1 MTTISAILQSNRL
14 LQAMLDHCPEPVVVL
29 DQDGRVLALN
39 QAIHLLYANQNAV
52 SPAQGMLLSEWV
64 QPGNLLVFQDVLNRV
79 FKGEQIVFE
88 AGLPGY
94 DETLQIK
101 HLAVPLRDHQSQIIG
116 ASITSYTQPVKNLE
130 LKESEE
136 KYRSLFNKSPVYNF
150 ICDIES
156 LEILEVNEA
165 VIQKYG
171 YTREEWDHKSM
182 LDLRPKEDHEEFLA
196 FMKTL
201 KENYSTTIQHIW
213 KHLLKNGEEIIVDIN
228 SHPIT
233 FDGRRAVLAIA
244 RDITGEYKAQEAL
257 KKSEEKYR
265 TLIEN
270 AGDGIVMV
278 GMDTTI
284 LEANSSI
291 CEIMGYTRDE
301 MLRLKSRDFY
311 PPDDSFGPPHI
322 DQIIE
327 QGSLLNETVLQRK
340 DGSRLEAEVSRRMID
355 GYGYLAIIRDITDR
369 KKDQQKL
376 KEYAYFFQN
385 SNDFVAITNAE
396 GYYEIINDEFIKATG
411 YTEKELLNTPY
422 LSLIHPDDQAKTI
435 VQAGNLQSGKSI
447 ENFESRIRKKNGE
460 YMWMEWNVVPDMV
473 TGKTYSIGRNITNW
487 KKFENELTEHKEI
500 QRLFIEHSPA
510 ALAMLDTDLK
520 YLATSR
526 RWLTD
531 YNLRDQNILGKS
543 HYEVFPEIPQ
553 RWKEIH
559 QRCLKGA
566 VERND
571 DDAFVREDG
580 SLQWLRWEIRPWHKA
595 SGEIG
600 GIIMFTE
607 IMTEQKKA
615 IELFNYQFQH
625 TPDTIAFIN
634 QYLKIDTINH
644 GIPGLY
650 NAEELIGRDCLSLLP
665 EESIEPVSKAIHACF
680 NTATIQQIEIR
691 LLQNRWSQVRYIPM
705 LHDEK
710 VTHVM
715 AISTDITVRKE
726 SELKLKRS
734 EEKNRALIENI
745 SDAIMLLDAQL
756 NTVYRSPS
764 VLRIT
769 GFNSDEVRGKQMH
782 EFAHPDDMALL
793 LNAIKQ
799 ARTKPGVPVQCQY
812 RTQHK
817 AGHYLWVEATILN
830 LLENASVQAFVVSC
844 NNITERKQFEDQQRL
859 IASIVDSSDDAIIS
873 TNLMGIVTSWNR
885 GADKILG
892 YSASEIIGLPFAVL
906 IPPGLKLEEEDIQHS
921 ILSDKSV
928 DHFETKRLRKDGTQI
943 YVSMT
948 VSPIVNSLGKT
959 MGSSIVLRNTTESKL
974 QELERQRMIAEL
986 LQRNRDLEQ
995 FAHIISHNLR
1005 SPVANIMGLTNCL
1018 LDLENDPEETEILT
1032 QGLRTSVNNL
1042 DTVINDLNEILKMKR
1057 EISENK
1063 IVVRFPEL
1071 LHQIQS
1077 SIQGLIQNEEVQFHT
1092 DFEACEE
1099 MLSIRSYLYSIFYNL
1114 ISNSIKYRQKDLA
1127 PVIQISSAIR
1137 NKTLV
1142 LVFKD
1147 NGMGINLDKN
1157 KDQVFGMYKRFHS
1170 HTEGKGMG
1178 LYMVKTQVETL
1189 GGTIAINSR
1198 VSEGTEF
1205 ILTFELENAVQSP
1218 PDEH

>member
-1 MTTISAILQSNRL
+1 MTTISTILQTNRL

-29 DQDGRVLALN
+29 DSDGKVLALN
-39 QAIHLLYANQNAV
+39 QAEQLLYANQNAV
-52 SPAQGMLLSEWV
+52 APAPGMMLEEWV
-64 QPGNLLVFQDVLNRV
+64 HPRNLTVFQDVLKRV
-79 FKGEQIVFE
+79 FIGEQIVFE
-88 AGLPGY
+88 AELPGF
-94 DETLQIK
+94 DAALPIK
-101 HLAVPLRDHQSQIIG
+101 HLAVPLRDQQSQIIG
-116 ASITSYTQPVKNLE
+116 ASITSYSHSEKYQALR
-130 LKESEE
+130 ESEE

-150 ICDIES
+150 ICDIDS
-156 LEILEVNEA
+156 LEILEVNDA

-171 YTREEWDHKSM
+171 YTRQEWDHKSM
-182 LDLRPKEDHEEFLA
+182 LDFRPKDDHAEFLA

-201 KENYSTTIQHIW
+201 KENYSTTTQHIW
-213 KHLLKNGEEIIVDIN
+213 RHLLKNGEEIIVDIN
-228 SHPIT
+228 SHPVMYN
-233 FDGRRAVLAIA
+233 GRRAVLAIA
-244 RDITGEYKAQEAL
+244 RDITGEYKALEAL

-270 AGDGIVMV
+270 AGDGIVVV
-278 GMDTTI
+278 GLDSTI

-291 CEIMGYTRDE
+291 CEIMGYNRDE
-301 MLRLKSRDFY
+301 ILRLKSSDFY
-311 PPDDSFGPPHI
+311 PPDDTFRPPNI

-327 QGSLLNETVLQRK
+327 HGSLLNETVLQRK
-340 DGSRLEAEVSRRMID
+340 DGSRLDAEVSRKMID
-355 GYGYLAIIRDITDR
+355 GYGYLAIVRDITDR

-385 SNDFVAITNAE
+385 SNDLIAITNAE
-396 GYYEIINDEFIKATG
+396 GYYEIINDEFIRATG
-411 YTEKELLNTPY
+411 YSEDELLKTQY
-422 LSLIHPDDQAKTI
+422 LSLIHPADLEKTML
-435 VQAGNLQSGKSI
+435 QGRNLQSGKSI
-447 ENFESRIRKKNGE
+447 ENFETRIRNKKGE
-460 YMWMEWNVVPDMV
+460 YIWIEWNVVPDTV
-473 TGKTYSIGRNITNW
+473 TGKAYSIGRNITNW

-531 YNLRDQNILGKS
+531 YNLRDQNIIGKS

-553 RWKEIH
+553 RWKDIH

-595 SGEIG
+595 DGQIG
-600 GIIMFTE
+600 GLIMFTE

-615 IELFNYQFQH
+615 IELFNYQFKN

-650 NAEELIGRDCLSLLP
+650 SAEELIGRDCLSVLP
-665 EESIEPVSKAIHACF
+665 EESIEPVSRAIHACF
-680 NTATIQQIEIR
+680 KTATIQHIEIR
-691 LLQNRWSQVRYIPM
+691 LLQNRWSQVRYVPM
-705 LHDEK
+705 LLDDK

-715 AISTDITVRKE
+715 AISTDITVKKE

-745 SDAIMLLDAQL
+745 SDAIMLLDGQL
-756 NTVYRSPS
+756 NTVYKSPS
-764 VLRIT
+764 VLRLT
-769 GFNSDEVRGKQMH
+769 GYTFDDVKGKRMH
-782 EFAHPDDMALL
+782 EFAHPEDDALI
-793 LNAIKQ
+793 LNAFKQ
-799 ARTKPGVPVQCQY
+799 ARSKPGVPVQCQY

-817 AGHYLWVEATILN
+817 AGHYIWVEATILN
-830 LLENASVQAFVVSC
+830 LLENSSVQAFVVSC
-844 NNITERKQFEDQQRL
+844 NNITERKLLEDQQRL
-859 IASIVDSSDDAIIS
+859 ITSIVDSSDDAIIS
-873 TNLMGIVTSWNR
+873 TNLLGIVTSWNR

-892 YSASEIIGLPFAVL
+892 YTADEIIGHSLAVL
-906 IPPGLKLEEEDIQHS
+906 IPPGLQAEEEDLHLN
-921 ILSDKSV
+921 ILAGKSV
-928 DHFETKRLRKDGTQI
+928 DHFETKRLRKDGTLI

-948 VSPIVNSLGKT
+948 VSPIVNTLGKIT
-959 MGSSIVLRNTTESKL
+959 GSSIVLRNTTESKL

-1005 SPVANIMGLTNCL
+1005 SPVANIMGITNCL
-1018 LDLENDPEETEILT
+1018 LDLENEPDETEFLT

-1057 EISENK
+1057 EVSENK

-1071 LHQIQS
+1071 LEQIQS
-1077 SIQGLIQNEEVQFHT
+1077 SIQGLIQNEEVTFIT
-1092 DFEACEE
+1092 DFDASNE

-1114 ISNSIKYRQKDLA
+1114 ISNSIKYRKKDLA

-1189 GGTIAINSR
+1189 GGTISINS
-1198 VSEGTEF
+1198 SINEGTEF
-1205 ILTFELENAVQSP
+1205 ILTFEL
-1218 PDEH
+1218 